1 MWCFYIGSRHGSM
14 WNRMES
20 MPCSNR
26 KQMKF
31 PGKCVECFKKIEPD
45 QIICGPCQADLDGE
59 FDHFRQIKEEEE

>member
-1 MWCFYIGSRHGSM
+1 
-14 WNRMES
+14 MES

-45 QIICGPCQADLDGE
+45 QIICWPCQSDLDGE